1 MAAQHPLARELAAY
15 AENGV
20 ILDTETTGLG
30 SSDEVIEIAVI
41 DTIGNILLNTTVKPS
56 RPYGD
61 DNEAAAVHGI
71 RYNEL
76 LDAPSWPQVQEQL
89 IDIAAE
95 RPILIYNADF
105 DIRLMQQSAILHGI
119 AIAEYRAGCM
129 MKLYSQWYAARH
141 REKPR
146 RHRLIQAAAD
156 CGVRVTSAHRAL
168 ADCLTTLGV
177 FLYMLDNSNHLSI
190 DHDYQARNRRTN
202 TDANPHG
209 HLYGHTVVF
218 TGDLSR
224 PRPEIQQIAADA
236 GCRCTANVSPKTTI
250 LVLGATD
257 LSVVKNGISSKERRA
272 RELQAA
278 GHPIQILN
286 EAEFMHLLGG

>member
-30 SSDEVIEIAVI
+30 SNDEVIEIAVI

-61 DNEAAAVHGI
+61 DNEAVTVHGI
-71 RYNEL
+71 RYSEL

-89 IDIAAE
+89 INIAAK

-105 DIRLMQQSAILHGI
+105 DIRLMQQSAVLHGC
-119 AIAEYRAGCM
+119 ARAEYRAGCM
-129 MKLYSQWYAARH
+129 MKLYSQWYAVRH
-141 REKPR
+141 HETPR
-146 RHRLIQAAAD
+146 RHRLVQAAAD
-156 CGVRVTSAHRAL
+156 CGVRVTNAHRAL

-177 FLYMLDNSNHLSI
+177 FRYMLDNSSHLTV
-190 DHDYQARNRRTN
+190 DNDYKTRNQRTN
-202 TDANPHG
+202 TKANPHG

-218 TGDLSR
+218 SGDLSR
-224 PRPEIQQIAADA
+224 PRPEIQQMAADA
-236 GCRCTANVSPKTTI
+236 GCRCPASVSPKTTI

-257 LSVVKNGISSKERRA
+257 LSAVKNGISSKERRA

-278 GHPIQILN
+278 GHPILILN
-286 EAEFMHLLGG
+286 EAEFMQMLQS